1 MTKTGRRVVESKAS
15 AFYFTSPVA
24 VRNARS
30 HTRARTHMHVYTHTH
45 ACTHTR
51 TRTRMYTH
59 THTHAHTSTR
69 TDAHRHVLFSVR
81 GATDDIA
88 PLQGGPTG
96 WARTWY
102 DISTGVPASQR
113 SLLLGGEMSMWTDTC
128 APAMHQDNT
137 RHATCNTRHATCNM
151 RHLSVFFRIYR
162 RFPHLSVPLFA
173 NEAVPLFAGTATLC
187 SAARTPVR
195 RPSAHHCSRRSGAE
209 THRNRCLLHARRCM
223 HALCRALLL
232 TPVERDADFGLS
244 IGGMIW
250 PRGYVAAAAFW
261 CAGLIAACTLHVA
274 CCRPQ
279 QLSGAP
285 LRICRTVSHAAW
297 YPMRQGIP

>member
-1 MTKTGRRVVESKAS
+1 LRHCRAGRRAGLGRGMTFRRGCLRRNAPSFSAGKCRCGQTRAPRPCTKT
-15 AFYFTSPVA
+15 
-24 VRNARS
+24 
-30 HTRARTHMHVYTHTH
+30 TRDM
-45 ACTHTR
+45 
-51 TRTRMYTH
+51 
-59 THTHAHTSTR
+59 
-69 TDAHRHVLFSVR
+69 
-81 GATDDIA
+81 
-88 PLQGGPTG
+88 Q
-96 WARTWY
+96 
-102 DISTGVPASQR
+102 
-113 SLLLGGEMSMWTDTC
+113 
-128 APAMHQDNT
+128 
-137 RHATCNTRHATCNM
+137 HATRDMQHATCNM

-173 NEAVPLFAGTATLC
+173 NEAVPLFAGTVTPC

-232 TPVERDADFGLS
+232 TPVERDAEFGLS

-297 YPMRQGIP
+297 YPMRHGIP

>member
-1 MTKTGRRVVESKAS
+1 VTKTGRRVVESKAS

-137 RHATCNTRHATCNM
+137 RHATCNTRHATCDM
-151 RHLSVFFRIYR
+151 QHATFISVFSHLSPVSAFISAVIRQRGSAVIR
-162 RFPHLSVPLFA
+162 RYCYTMQCGAYTGPTPVGAPLFPPERRRNPPESLPA
-173 NEAVPLFAGTATLC
+173 AC
-187 SAARTPVR
+187 SALHACIMSRAAPHSSGARRRVWFVDRRHDLAARLRRRRSVLVR
-195 RPSAHHCSRRSGAE
+195 RSHCS
-209 THRNRCLLHARRCM
+209 
-223 HALCRALLL
+223 
-232 TPVERDADFGLS
+232 
-244 IGGMIW
+244 
-250 PRGYVAAAAFW
+250 
-261 CAGLIAACTLHVA
+261 LHVA
-274 CCRPQ
+274 RCM
-279 QLSGAP
+279 L
-285 LRICRTVSHAAW
+285 
-297 YPMRQGIP
+297 

>member
-1 MTKTGRRVVESKAS
+1 VRLNVCAGAAATPATIVNTWSQRTAADVTKTGRRVVESKAS

-137 RHATCNTRHATCNM
+137 RHATCNTRHATCNT
-151 RHLSVFFRIYR
+151 RHATCDIY
-162 RFPHLSVPLFA
+162 
-173 NEAVPLFAGTATLC
+173 
-187 SAARTPVR
+187 
-195 RPSAHHCSRRSGAE
+195 
-209 THRNRCLLHARRCM
+209 
-223 HALCRALLL
+223 
-232 TPVERDADFGLS
+232 
-244 IGGMIW
+244 
-250 PRGYVAAAAFW
+250 
-261 CAGLIAACTLHVA
+261 
-274 CCRPQ
+274 Q
-279 QLSGAP
+279 
-285 LRICRTVSHAAW
+285 
-297 YPMRQGIP
+297 